1 MKYLAPL
8 FMGAALLLVALSM
21 AGGVLILLGSDQLD
35 IGGDI
40 ARYSIGTLIFLAG
53 PTILAGLWLGS
64 RKPGL
69 GAACQVGGATIFGIC
84 FSWTIIG
91 PVLAVLVATLGVRR
105 ARRQARARRMA

>member
-1 MKYLAPL
+1 MNYSSLV
-8 FMGAALLLVALSM
+8 FVGAALLLAALSM
-21 AGGVLILLGSDQLD
+21 AGGVLILLGLEQLD

-40 ARYSIGTLIFLAG
+40 ARYSIGTLVFLAG
-53 PTILAGLWLGS
+53 PLVITSLWLGR

-91 PVLAVLVATLGVRR
+91 PVLALLVAALGVRR
-105 ARRQARARRMA
+105 AGCWRVERVW